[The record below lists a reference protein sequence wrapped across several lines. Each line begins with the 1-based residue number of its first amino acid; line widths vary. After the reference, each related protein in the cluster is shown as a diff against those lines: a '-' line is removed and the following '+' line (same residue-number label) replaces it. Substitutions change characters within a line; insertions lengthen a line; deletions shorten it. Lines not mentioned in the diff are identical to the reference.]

1 MITTTAVPGDPR
13 PTPDRLLRRP
23 AVEAMVGLRRAAI
36 YDLVAKGQFP
46 RPVRIGARA
55 VAWRSTDIAAWISSR
70 PTART
75 RGAA

>member
-1 MITTTAVPGDPR
+1 MTTPTAVSGDPR

-36 YDLVAKGQFP
+36 YDLVARGQFP

-55 VAWRSTDIAAWISSR
+55 VAWRFTDIAAWITSR

-75 RGAA
+75 GA